1 MGDEV
6 EENES
11 TCARAESYMQ
21 TSGGE
26 LKATAHWT
34 FDVKDLFGIDEHDLC
49 MRILFFNH
57 RNDLTKLLHSIIVI
71 LSSLRFFFFIYLVL
85 GRAIGFVD
93 ACREALGSIVGLQS
107 QVDG

>member
-34 FDVKDLFGIDEHDLC
+34 FDVKDLLGIDEHDLC
-49 MRILFFNH
+49 MSVFFFNH

-71 LSSLRFFFFIYLVL
+71 LSSLRFIRGYS
-85 GRAIGFVD
+85 FVFT
-93 ACREALGSIVGLQS
+93 VY
-107 QVDG
+107 

>member
-11 TCARAESYMQ
+11 TCARTESYMQ